1 MNPEGPMREF
11 HEKAGRF
18 RNAVAYTASAS
29 GFGAR
34 LIERDYYSSLILS
47 DLGEAFERGLVFK
60 GGTCLSKVHTDF
72 YRLSED
78 LDFVVSMEPDAPRSR
93 RRDRIAPL
101 KEHFAGLR
109 ARVPCFELSEP
120 VTGFNLSKQ
129 YIGRF
134 SYRSLVTGQD
144 ESIKVEIGLRELILE
159 PVEEKRARTLLT
171 DPLKNEPVLGPILVH
186 ALSFRETFAEKF
198 RAALTR
204 REPAIRDYYDI
215 DYAVRTGKL
224 DPAAGQLLELVRQK
238 LAVPGNEPVD
248 VSEEKAAALRR
259 QVEAQLKPV
268 LRNED
273 FQAFDLDRVFGVVV
287 EVADRLQRRS

>member
-1 MNPEGPMREF
+1 MMSPEGPMREL

-18 RNAVAYTASAS
+18 RNAVAYMASIS

-34 LIERDYYSSLILS
+34 LIEKDYYSSLILR
-47 DLGEAFERGLVFK
+47 DLADAFEHGLVFK
-60 GGTCLSKVHTDF
+60 GGSCLSKVHTAF
-72 YRLSED
+72 YRVSED
-78 LDFVVSMEPDAPRSR
+78 LDFVVSMEPDAPRAR
-93 RRDRIAPL
+93 RRSTIAPL
-101 KEHFAGLR
+101 KEQFSGLA

-120 VTGFNLSKQ
+120 LTGFNLSKQ

-144 ESIKVEIGLRELILE
+144 ESIKVEIGLRELVIE
-159 PVEEKRARTLLT
+159 PVEEKPARTLLT
-171 DPLKNEPVLGPILVH
+171 DPLRSEPVLGPISVR

-224 DPAAGQLLELVRQK
+224 DPAAGQLLGIVRQK

-248 VSEEKAAALRR
+248 LSEEKLAALRR

-273 FQAFDLDRVFGVVV
+273 FESFELDRAFSVVA
-287 EVADRLQRRS
+287 ELAERL